1 MSTTSHTADDVIPA
15 SPIDLPSIADV
26 VYRQLRADIAH
37 GIYRPGPIRI
47 RPIAQRFAVSAT
59 PVREALRRLEAE
71 GLVTLRKN
79 QIVIN
84 ALSETELRQIFAI
97 RAELETFAVRCGA
110 AAIENDDE
118 LLQTLEELLDA
129 MDRYE
134 TDPENW
140 RPTNQ
145 QFHMTLYR
153 AAENPRL
160 ESIIDSLMVAIEPY
174 MRLLRVYGP
183 ELPGGAGTASTDHR
197 APPRRTRGR
206 RDRGAPRTSPRDRG
220 DGGGGVRRTND
231 AENGEAD
238 PS

>member
-26 VYRQLRADIAH
+26 VYRRLRADISH

-47 RPIAQRFAVSAT
+47 RPIAQRFGVSAT

-84 ALSETELRQIFAI
+84 ALSEAELRQIFAI
-97 RAELETFAVRCGA
+97 RAELETFALRCGA
-110 AAIENDDE
+110 PTIANDDE
-118 LLQTLEELLDA
+118 LLGALEDLLDA

-174 MRLLRVYGP
+174 MRLY
-183 ELPGGAGTASTDHR
+183 ASTAPSFRAGQAQHR
-197 APPRRTRGR
+197 LIVGHLRAGR
-206 RDRGAPRTSPRDRG
+206 VDAASAVLREHLRATEETVAA
-220 DGGGGVRRTND
+220 GVSRTN
-231 AENGEAD
+231 A
-238 PS
+238 